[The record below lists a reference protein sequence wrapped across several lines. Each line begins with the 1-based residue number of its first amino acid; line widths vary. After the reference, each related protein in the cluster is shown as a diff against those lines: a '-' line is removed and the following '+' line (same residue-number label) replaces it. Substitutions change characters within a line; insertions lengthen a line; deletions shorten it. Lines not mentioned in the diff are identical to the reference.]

1 MLLHPLA
8 EVLLSLSAMPSLS
21 PLDTPCKPAG
31 VPPPVNSRKRTLLIV
46 DDEEGPRQSLRIV
59 FKDDYNILLADNG
72 NRAIELMKQHTVDAA
87 VLDIRMSGMSG
98 VELLGRLKE
107 IDPSIEIVMLTAYE
121 TIETAR
127 QALRLGACDYLTK
140 PFDISTMRAA
150 IAGAMERHTL
160 SEEIRTNNQ
169 KLSELQEEL
178 HNQKLQEEI
187 IRTKGEIYASVI
199 HDINGPLTI
208 ISGFIE
214 IINQHIS
221 SATTLEGGSLDLVK
235 DRLTRITRQVNNCIE
250 ISQRYLSF
258 LRKRSTDKAPV
269 GTNQIISDLGELLK
283 VHPSAHKNELIIR
296 PLDPD
301 VVAEINGTD
310 LIQILLNLTINALQ
324 CSPDPHRVEIFGQ
337 GLTQPLDLSQF
348 PDSPESRL
356 ENREGLQNV
365 APLLAVSV
373 QDNGPGISP
382 EVLPKIFEPYFTTK
396 AGNKGTGLG
405 LAIVHRFVKE
415 GRGAV
420 YLKTRLGEGT
430 TFTVYLPARSLPT
443 RK

>member
-1 MLLHPLA
+1 
-8 EVLLSLSAMPSLS
+8 MPSLS
-21 PLDTPCKPAG
+21 RLDTPSRPLA
-31 VPPPVNSRKRTLLIV
+31 PPPAHGGPRKRTLLIV

-59 FKDDYNILLADNG
+59 FKDDYNILLADTG
-72 NRAIELMKQHTVDAA
+72 GKAVDLVRQHSVDAA

-98 VELLGRLKE
+98 VELLGKLKE
-107 IDPSIEIVMLTAYE
+107 IDPSIEVIMLTAYE

-150 IAGAMERHTL
+150 IANAMERHTL
-160 SEEIRTNNQ
+160 SEEIRSNNQ
-169 KLSELQEEL
+169 KLRELQEEL

-221 SATTLEGGSLDLVK
+221 NATSIDGGGLELVK
-235 DRLTRITRQVNNCIE
+235 DRLARITRQVNNCIE

-258 LRKRSTDKAPV
+258 LRKRPTDRAPI
-269 GTNQIISDLGELLK
+269 GTRQILSDLGELLK
-283 VHPSAHKNELIIR
+283 VHPSAQKNELIIR
-296 PLDPD
+296 PMTED

-324 CSPDPHRVEIFGQ
+324 CTPQPHRVEIYCQ
-337 GLTQPLDLSQF
+337 RLTRPLDVSQF
-348 PDSPESRL
+348 VDGPESTFI
-356 ENREGLQNV
+356 NREGLQNL
-365 APLLAVSV
+365 APLLAISV
-373 QDNGPGISP
+373 QDNGPGIP
-382 EVLPKIFEPYFTTK
+382 PDVLPQIYRPFFTTK
-396 AGNKGTGLG
+396 QDSKGTGLG

-415 GRGAV
+415 GKGAIH
-420 YLKTRLGEGT
+420 LQTQIGKGT
-430 TFTVYLPARSLPT
+430 TFTIYLPAHEISGRE
-443 RK
+443 